1 MMGFRI
7 RIFPCYD
14 EDHFGCAFFVFFWV
28 HRNLLYKNYM
38 ALFWN
43 RIESSLASALVILVQ
58 LVEMHTW

>member
-1 MMGFRI
+1 MC
-7 RIFPCYD
+7 IFCIFLGAQ
-14 EDHFGCAFFVFFWV
+14 ELAVQE
-28 HRNLLYKNYM
+28 LQYM